1 MDPKPPSEPTYPITS
16 PKHQI
21 TAQSSIKDEAI
32 NSRRS
37 SDVSSPVSDSTHES
51 TCRSLSPKQSPP
63 IQVMERPED
72 FDFSNRFSSSSSSSE
87 WSSVS
92 DESLF
97 SIHFTN
103 SYTHDQ
109 AHLPEHSNQS
119 DVGSLKVVSL
129 KVESLNNLDEPQKVV
144 RWKTQVERLAD
155 EGVNSE
161 GQRLESSPLTDHKS
175 SEQKYEASLLCVAEI
190 SFVGQHATVGL
201 VTCQSGHVGTVAEK
215 K

>member
-1 MDPKPPSEPTYPITS
+1 MDPKPLSEPTYPITS

-51 TCRSLSPKQSPP
+51 ICRSLSPKQSPP

-72 FDFSNRFSSSSSSSE
+72 FDFSNRFSSSE

-97 SIHFTN
+97 SIHITN
-103 SYTHDQ
+103 GYTHDQ
-109 AHLPEHSNQS
+109 AQLPEHSNQS
-119 DVGSLKVVSL
+119 DVGSLKVGSL
-129 KVESLNNLDEPQKVV
+129 KVESLNKLDEPQKVV

-155 EGVNSE
+155 EGLNSE
-161 GQRLESSPLTDHKS
+161 GQQLESSPLTDQNS
-175 SEQKYEASLLCVAEI
+175 SEQKYEASLLCVAET
-190 SFVGQHATVGL
+190 SFVGQHATVGP
-201 VTCQSGHVGTVAEK
+201 VTCQSGHVGMVAGK